1 MKKRILREK
10 LAKELEEENIE
21 ILELEE
27 EKDSN
32 EKNNKK
38 IKEIILYKWSKFTNF
53 ILGGK
58 N

>member
-10 LAKELEEENIE
+10 LAK
-21 ILELEE
+21 ELEE

-38 IKEIILYKWSKFTNF
+38 IKEIILDKWSKFTNV

>member
-38 IKEIILYKWSKFTNF
+38 IKEIILDKWSKFTNV